1 MEPNSAILV
10 ILGIIA
16 MLLILIFDKMR
27 PGFTILSVAIIFMA
41 LGIISPEELLAGF
54 SNKEMITVA
63 LLFLVGEGVRRSGA
77 LTHAIRQILPA
88 QKSSVWRVL
97 LRMLP
102 SISAMSMMINNTAV
116 VIIFAPIVKRWAR
129 RVGAPAT
136 KLLIPLSYA
145 TILGGMCTLI
155 GTSTNMVVNGMMI
168 SSGFKGFSMF
178 EIGQVGAI
186 IAGVGLLYLIIFSNF
201 LLPDEK
207 ERKAEEGS
215 AIDGIDEVESESSNS
230 DENGGAKKTH
240 TVEIMLTARF
250 PGIGRSMSEYSFHR
264 QYGAKIEA
272 VRHGGEE
279 INIKGKRHIY
289 EVGDTL
295 ILDADGDFAKI
306 WGETSAFYIVAS
318 SVDEDLFGS
327 TESSDSQKWLGFSLL
342 IFLVVGATVG
352 GSLGG
357 SKFDIFP
364 LAAIVTVFMA
374 IARIFPVKRYTK
386 FISWDILIA
395 IAAAFAINKAMSNS
409 GVNDLIAGGIIDFS
423 SKFGT
428 IGVMATLYI
437 VTMLLTELITNNA
450 AVAVAFP
457 IAMSLAV
464 QLGVDP
470 KPLFVTIC
478 IAASASFSSP
488 IGYQTNLIVQG
499 MGGYKF
505 SDYIKIGFVLNIIT
519 FVISMLMIPRIWSF

>member
-1 MEPNSAILV
+1 MESNSAILV

-16 MLLILIFDKMR
+16 MLLILVFDKMR
-27 PGFTILSVAIIFMA
+27 PGFTILSVSIIFMA

-63 LLFLVGEGVRRSGA
+63 MLFLVGEGVRRSGA

-88 QKSSVWRVL
+88 KKESVWRVL
-97 LRMLP
+97 GRMLP

-116 VIIFAPIVKRWAR
+116 VVIFAPIVKRWAKI
-129 RVGAPAT
+129 VGVPST

-155 GTSTNMVVNGMMI
+155 GTSTNMVVNGLMI

-186 IAGVGLLYLIIFSNF
+186 IAGVGLLYLIAFSNF
-201 LLPDEK
+201 LLPEEK
-207 ERKAEEGS
+207 ERKAEEEHSEIEGVEQSKPAEDS
-215 AIDGIDEVESESSNS
+215 AANS
-230 DENGGAKKTH
+230 VKKTH

-264 QYGAKIEA
+264 QYGAKISA

-279 INIKGKRHIY
+279 VNIKGKRHIY
-289 EVGDTL
+289 SVGDTL
-295 ILDADGDFAKI
+295 ILDADEYFAKI

-318 SVDEDLFGS
+318 SVEEDLFNDLEG
-327 TESSDSQKWLGFSLL
+327 SDSQKWMGFSLL
-342 IFLVVGATVG
+342 IFLIVGATVG
-352 GSLGG
+352 GALGG

-364 LAAIVTVFMA
+364 LAAIIMVFMA

-395 IAAAFAINKAMSNS
+395 IASAFAINKAMSNS
-409 GVNDLIAGGIIDFS
+409 GVNDLIASGIIDMTS
-423 SKFGT
+423 TLGS
-428 IGVMATLYI
+428 IGVMASLYI

-457 IAMSLAV
+457 IALSLAN
-464 QLGVDP
+464 QLGIDP

-505 SDYIKIGFVLNIIT
+505 TDYVKIGLALNIIT
-519 FVISMLMIPRIWSF
+519 FIISMIMIPRIWHL

>member
-1 MEPNSAILV
+1 METNSAILV

-16 MLLILIFDKMR
+16 MLLILVFDKMR

-63 LLFLVGEGVRRSGA
+63 MLFLVGEGVRRSGA
-77 LTHAIRQILPA
+77 LTHAIRKILPA
-88 QKSSVWRVL
+88 KKDSIWKIL
-97 LRMLP
+97 GRMLP

-116 VIIFAPIVKRWAR
+116 VVIFAPIVKRWAKI
-129 RVGAPAT
+129 VGVPAT

-155 GTSTNMVVNGMMI
+155 GTSTNMVVNGLMI

-186 IAGVGLLYLIIFSNF
+186 IAGVGLLYLVIFSNF
-201 LLPDEK
+201 LLPEEK
-207 ERKAEEGS
+207 ERQPEAEQSEIEGVEQEKIS
-215 AIDGIDEVESESSNS
+215 AESSA
-230 DENGGAKKTH
+230 EKKTH

-250 PGIGRSMSEYSFHR
+250 PGIGRAMSEYSFHR
-264 QYGAKIEA
+264 QYGAKVSA

-279 INIKGKRHIY
+279 INIKGKKHVY
-289 EVGDTL
+289 SVGDTL
-295 ILDADGDFAKI
+295 ILDADEDFAKI
-306 WGETSAFYIVAS
+306 WGETTSFYIVAS
-318 SVDEDLFGS
+318 TIDDDLFKDS
-327 TESSDSQKWLGFSLL
+327 DSSDSQKWLGFSLL
-342 IFLVVGATVG
+342 IFLIVGATVG
-352 GSLGG
+352 GALGG

-364 LAAIVTVFMA
+364 LASIVMVFMA
-374 IARIFPVKRYTK
+374 ISRIFPVKRYTK

-409 GVNDLIAGGIIDFS
+409 GVNDLIAGGIIEFS
-423 SKFGT
+423 SGFGAL
-428 IGVMATLYI
+428 GAMAALYI

-457 IAMSLAV
+457 IAMSLAA
-464 QLGVDP
+464 QMGVDP

-505 SDYIKIGFVLNIIT
+505 KDYVKIGLVLNIIT
-519 FVISMLMIPRIWSF
+519 FIISMAMIPRIWLF